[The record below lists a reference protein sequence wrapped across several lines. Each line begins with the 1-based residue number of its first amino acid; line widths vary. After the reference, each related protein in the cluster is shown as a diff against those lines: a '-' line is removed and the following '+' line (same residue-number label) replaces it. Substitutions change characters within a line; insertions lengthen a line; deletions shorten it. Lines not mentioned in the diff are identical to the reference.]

1 LYIARIDKSCELRE
15 SGPCA
20 DCLSIIKE
28 LGIKRVV
35 YSSGHNEISACHPD
49 NYKVQHQTVG
59 RRFLKEEPSDDDS
72 DGENPSGYRN
82 NTNTCMCNKSY
93 SRPSLRKR

>member
-1 LYIARIDKSCELRE
+1 MRIKRIRALC
-15 SGPCA
+15 G
-20 DCLSIIKE
+20 LSFNNKR
-28 LGIKRVV
+28 KRVV

>member
-1 LYIARIDKSCELRE
+1 VRIDKSGDLRE

-28 LGIKRVV
+28 LGIKRLV

-49 NYKVQHQTVG
+49 DYTVTHETLG
-59 RRFLKEEPSDDDS
+59 RRYLNEEPSDDS
-72 DGENPSGYRN
+72 DDENPSGYRN
-82 NTNTCMCNKSY
+82 NTNTCSCHKSY
-93 SRPSLRKR
+93 SRPSVRRR